1 MPAEKNLPP
10 DTPQRGGFYSSEF
23 RSDIGVWGYSPKPDK
38 ADMGPSCVPHGHRFN
53 VNGISADEKGNLV
66 VPGSEDPDGTMW
78 TVDVYQGA
86 AEPHICGKLLGKI
99 PITAGQPVD
108 AFSFDAAK
116 LPIVVSVIDS
126 TTHLGEIVKC
136 SLAKLSC
143 EAPVTSPA
151 ITGYSAGIAE
161 ARNEDCWL
169 ATAKRV
175 DVGVPAGFRLVWF
188 PHCHAQKA
196 MVVTGTTFQSFYGGL
211 FIDESKNKEGKGN
224 RLGSFDAFDGVLHVY
239 TGCKPACVE
248 YGREKLA
255 GQSFFGGLNGASN
268 RLAVG
273 DATNGSVDV
282 YRYDAEHHFKDFGLL
297 YSFNGGLE
305 RSRLVM
311 SGIFSPSDQRQHH
324 IKH

>member
-1 MPAEKNLPP
+1 M
-10 DTPQRGGFYSSEF
+10 
-23 RSDIGVWGYSPKPDK
+23 
-38 ADMGPSCVPHGHRFN
+38 
-53 VNGISADEKGNLV
+53 
-66 VPGSEDPDGTMW
+66 
-78 TVDVYQGA
+78 
-86 AEPHICGKLLGKI
+86 ICGKLLGRI
-99 PITAGQPVD
+99 PITNGQPVD
-108 AFSFDAAK
+108 AMAFDAAT
-116 LPIVVSVIDS
+116 LPIVVSVIDD
-126 TTHLGEIVKC
+126 TTNLGEIEVC

-143 EAPVTSPA
+143 GAPVTSPD

-175 DVGVPAGFRLVWF
+175 DNGIPAGFRLVWF
-188 PHCHAQKA
+188 PHCHARKA
-196 MVVTGTTFQSFYGGL
+196 MVVTGTSGQSFYGGL

-224 RLGSFDAFDGVLHVY
+224 RLGSFDAFDSVLHVY
-239 TGCKPACVE
+239 VGCKPQCVE

-273 DATNGSVDV
+273 NSTNGSVDV
-282 YRYDAEHHFKDFGLL
+282 YRYDAEQHFKDFGLL
-297 YSFNGGLE
+297 YSFNRGLE

-324 IKH
+324 IK